1 MKLTTRRLMI
11 GVAGLAVVLA
21 LLAWADR
28 KWQEM
33 FPRSVERWAR
43 NELRRYELR
52 RQQEREGIFENEG
65 SRLGLENERLIQQY
79 RDLAEA
85 FERLNEPP
93 DEWTYNGP
101 YTDILPAGQPVT
113 IRPQTTA
120 KLVQDGQSEVED
132 EGWTVAEG
140 TRGIVVHDSAWDE
153 DSCYNLRDI
162 IVRIVDG
169 PHASRVG
176 RIERVYLKRR
186 P

>member
-11 GVAGLAVVLA
+11 GVAGLAAVLA
-21 LLAWADR
+21 LLVWADR
-28 KWQEM
+28 KWQEV

-43 NELRRYELR
+43 NELRRYE
-52 RQQEREGIFENEG
+52 
-65 SRLGLENERLIQQY
+65 RLGLENERRIQQF

-120 KLVQDGQSEVED
+120 KLVQDGQSEVEG

-162 IVRIVDG
+162 LVRIVDG
-169 PHASRVG
+169 PHAGREG